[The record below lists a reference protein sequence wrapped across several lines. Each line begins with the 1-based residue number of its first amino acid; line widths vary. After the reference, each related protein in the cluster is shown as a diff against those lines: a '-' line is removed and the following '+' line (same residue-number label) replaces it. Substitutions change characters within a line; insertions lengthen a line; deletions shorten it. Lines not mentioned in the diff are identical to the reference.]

1 MRKFPDRREIEM
13 RWGFRKGSEVQE
25 VWDGRN
31 FGIDV
36 YRVNKDSEWTKTTP
50 KKRDNR
56 YIFLDFAHFFYS
68 EIRFR
73 NNILVSLYGIWKV
86 SQNHLRNASSSCSRK
101 SYFITKCTTTILI
114 TMTRAIYWSIVIII
128 KSCQLVFSQVEKTL
142 ISSPPLKEVAMFWLT
157 TLSNH
162 LPRLGS
168 LARHPWVRSPSY
180 YCHHDETEGVSKWGQ
195 VSCCSWWID
204 VRQTGELLDTF
215 LHYAW
220 CPRLTRKRFLRQQ
233 YADRLWRM

>member
-13 RWGFRKGSEVQE
+13 RWGFPKGSEVQE
-25 VWDGRN
+25 VWDGRK

-56 YIFLDFAHFFYS
+56 YIFFGFLPLFLLRDSFPKQHFGVFV
-68 EIRFR
+68 RHLKGFP
-73 NNILVSLYGIWKV
+73 K
-86 SQNHLRNASSSCSRK
+86 HLRNAFSSCSRK

-114 TMTRAIYWSIVIII
+114 TMTRAIYWGFVVII

-162 LPRLGS
+162 IPRLGS
-168 LARHPWVRSPSY
+168 LARYPWVRSPSY

-204 VRQTGELLDTF
+204 VGQTGELLDTF

-220 CPRLTRKRFLRQQ
+220 YPRLTRKRFLRQQ
-233 YADRLWRM
+233 YAGRLWRM